1 MSQAVNC
8 FILSADDSTEVPN
21 LVKKSYSDF
30 RLTIG
35 DWEQLVKMHEVLQG
49 ANNSTDVFFSPQ
61 EPANIH

>member
-1 MSQAVNC
+1 MSQAFNC
-8 FILSADDSTEVPN
+8 FILLADDSTEVPN

-49 ANNSTDVFFSPQ
+49 ANSATT
-61 EPANIH
+61 